1 MKYFSAIIAMFGLV
15 ILPTTLLAKGNG
27 PDISTIS
34 FSSNVQAGASTALSV
49 SLSSEVGVQSCH
61 LYVDSE
67 DIGAMNLTPSTANT
81 SYIFPR
87 GGVFTVFVFCRDQ
100 NGGMSSG
107 PNTSILVS
115 GDIVQQQAYS
125 GNTSPEPSSPSQPE
139 SNQNQQAVSTPSIG
153 IQTGSLIKLIC
164 PADALTDHP
173 CKTVYY
179 YGKDLKRHA
188 FPNAQAYF
196 TWYENFDSVTS
207 TDEAT
212 LSQIPLG
219 RNVTYRPAKK
229 MVKFSTV
236 DRVYTV
242 SRGGVLRWVT
252 TETMAKVLY
261 GDDWNTKID
270 DISDAFYTNYTF
282 GNDITGPSDY
292 DTQNELNLAPTID
305 DSLR

>member
-1 MKYFSAIIAMFGLV
+1 MRYLFSIAM
-15 ILPTTLLAKGNG
+15 ILGVFLFPSMSFAKGNG
-27 PDISTIS
+27 PDISTVYYP
-34 FSSNVQAGASTALSV
+34 SNVQAGISTALSASV
-49 SLSSEVGVQSCH
+49 SSAIGVQSCH

-87 GGVFTVFVFCRDQ
+87 GGVFTVFVFCRDP

-115 GDIVQQQAYS
+115 GDIIEQPIYS
-125 GNTSPEPSSPSQPE
+125 GGTSQESSAPSQPE
-139 SNQNQQAVSTPSIG
+139 SNQNQPATSTPSVG
-153 IQTGSLIKLIC
+153 IQAGALIKLDC
-164 PADALTDHP
+164 PTDAPTDHP

-212 LSQIPLG
+212 LQQIPLG

-229 MVKFSTV
+229 MVKFQTV

-261 GDDWNTKID
+261 GEDWNTKID
-270 DISDAFYTNYTF
+270 DISDAFYMNYTF
-282 GNDITGPSDY
+282 GNDIEGPSDY